1 MADSESTEM
10 YLKSI
15 LELDGAE
22 EPIAIARIAE
32 RVGVSAV
39 SANEMVKRLVERDL
53 VVHTPYKGVEL
64 TSSGHRRALSVVRRH
79 RLWECFL
86 VEHLSISWE
95 QSHDLACQLEH
106 ATAEAVTEGLAA
118 FLGHPALCPHGN
130 PIPSPEGEL
139 PVTDHVPLSEL
150 EVGEGGVIARIYRE
164 ETTLLEYL
172 AERGLY
178 PGTRVAVEEIA
189 PYGDPLTVDAGGN
202 MHVLGRQIAAHILLE
217 RD

>member
-22 EPIAIARIAE
+22 EPVAIARIAE

-39 SANEMVKRLVERDL
+39 SANEMVKRLIERDF

-64 TSSGHRRALSVVRRH
+64 TAAGLFRARSVVRRH

-86 VEHLSISWE
+86 VDHLNISWQ

-139 PVTDHVPLSEL
+139 PPMDHVPLSEL

-178 PGTRVAVEEIA
+178 PGTPVAVEEIA
-189 PYGDPLTVDAGGN
+189 PYGDPLTVMAGTAR
-202 MHVLGRQIAAHILLE
+202 HVLGRQIAAHILLE